1 MLVMHL
7 RKTELNIPT
16 DRRQTSWLFTSGT
29 IEHKSSLCTDPP
41 PPTLPPLMSFPIFP
55 EGKVGGGGSVY
66 RLEQIQPAVR
76 AGLELGA
83 SEFKRTNLSATVLPS
98 LLFKAS
104 ASASVHS

>member
-1 MLVMHL
+1 M
-7 RKTELNIPT
+7 
-16 DRRQTSWLFTSGT
+16 G
-29 IEHKSSLCTDPP
+29 
-41 PPTLPPLMSFPIFP
+41 
-55 EGKVGGGGSVY
+55 GGGGSVY
-66 RLEQIQPAVR
+66 RLKQIQPAVR